1 MISFHGKSP
10 QSFNGADDS
19 RLNLF
24 RYFSRTTE
32 AGGIF
37 WKLYLTYSL
46 LFNLSLV
53 LILSTLY
60 VNLRSSLWE
69 STTNQLDEKLS
80 LLTPYAKHILD
91 SPDQPSWNKLIK
103 ELGDNSNTRISVI
116 QKNGLV
122 LVDSESSSDQKL
134 SHHSDRPEIIEA
146 LKHRLAKIIRF
157 SKTLNQEM
165 YYLAKLVQTPLG
177 IEGILRVSVPVEIVS
192 HKIQGL
198 FSLIALAAISGI
210 ILILIVSYFLAK
222 RFTDPITEL
231 IQTCEGMIEGSYD
244 KKITKT
250 SRDELGILAF
260 TLNKLGDE
268 ISSRINTISLERGQL
283 QSMLSAMVEGIVA
296 VDHQNRIL
304 FHNSAASILLCNSY
318 LDLKKEFLT
327 SHHGFSKLLGTA
339 KKARSNLNLI
349 EEELIIHHQQKKVT
363 LEVHASPFL
372 ENYGQGVMIVLHDIT
387 RVRQLEQV
395 RQDFVAN
402 ISHEIKTPLT
412 SIKGYVE
419 TLLGGAL
426 YEEDNNTRF
435 LKKVLSNTNRL
446 TYLVQD
452 ILSLARI
459 ESDSDNFQPELQ
471 AWEPLIRAVFR
482 QYEGSFREKSLKATI
497 ESLSG
502 LTVYADREGM
512 IQILDNLVS
521 NAIRYSQYGGEI
533 KIKTWQ
539 AGDQGILEV
548 SDTGIGIPEKDMDRI
563 FERFY
568 RVDKD
573 RSRSLGGTGLGLSIV
588 KHLTSGMS
596 GQVSVQSTSGKGSS
610 FFVSLPTRRSV

>member
-1 MISFHGKSP
+1 MFFFHEHLPNSSKNSEESGLPFFKY
-10 QSFNGADDS
+10 FN
-19 RLNLF
+19 
-24 RYFSRTTE
+24 RTTE

-60 VNLRSSLWE
+60 INLKSSLWE
-69 STTNQLDEKLS
+69 ETTSQLNDKLS
-80 LLTPYAKHILD
+80 LLTPFAKNILD
-91 SPDQPSWNKLIK
+91 QPDKPTWDHLIK
-103 ELGDNSNTRISVI
+103 ELGKSSNTRISI
-116 QKNGLV
+116 IHNNGLV
-122 LVDSESSSDQKL
+122 LADSEHSFDRHFSQ
-134 SHHSDRPEIIEA
+134 HSDRPEFIDA
-146 LKHRLAKIIRF
+146 LKNKLSRMIRF
-157 SKTLNQEM
+157 SKSLNQDM
-165 YYLAKLVQTPLG
+165 YYLAKLVTSPSGTPG
-177 IEGILRVSVPVEIVS
+177 VLRVSVPVEIVS
-192 HKIQGL
+192 TKIQGL

-210 ILILIVSYFLAK
+210 ILVLIVSYFLAK

-231 IQTCEGMIEGSYD
+231 IHTCEAMIEGSYN
-244 KKITKT
+244 KKITKI
-250 SRDELGILAF
+250 SRDELGILAYTF
-260 TLNKLGDE
+260 NKLGDE

-283 QSMLSAMVEGIVA
+283 QSMLSAMVEGIVS

-304 FHNSAASILLCNSY
+304 FHNNAASILLCDLN

-327 SHHGFSKLLGTA
+327 SHHGFSKLLGIA
-339 KKARSNLNLI
+339 KEARNNQNLV
-349 EEELIIHHQQKKVT
+349 EEELIINHEHKKVV

-372 ENYGQGVMIVLHDIT
+372 ENQGQGVIIVLHDIS
-387 RVRQLEQV
+387 RIRQLEQV

-426 YEEDNNTRF
+426 YEADTNKRF
-435 LKKVLSNTNRL
+435 LQKVLSNTNRL

-459 ESDSDNFQPELQ
+459 ESDSDHFQLEIL
-471 AWEPLIRAVFR
+471 AWEPLIRAVVR
-482 QYEGSFREKSLKATI
+482 QYEGSFRDKSLKPIIKT
-497 ESLSG
+497 SPDLK
-502 LTVYADREGM
+502 VYADRESM

-521 NAIRYSQYGGEI
+521 NAIRYSQFGGEI
-533 KIKTWQ
+533 TISTIQTKEL
-539 AGDQGILEV
+539 GVLEV
-548 SDTGIGIPEKDMDRI
+548 SDTGIGIPEKDLDRI

-588 KHLTSGMS
+588 KHLCSGMS
-596 GQVSVQSTSGKGSS
+596 GQVSVNSIPGKGSS
-610 FFVSLPTRRSV
+610 FFVSLPIRHLA